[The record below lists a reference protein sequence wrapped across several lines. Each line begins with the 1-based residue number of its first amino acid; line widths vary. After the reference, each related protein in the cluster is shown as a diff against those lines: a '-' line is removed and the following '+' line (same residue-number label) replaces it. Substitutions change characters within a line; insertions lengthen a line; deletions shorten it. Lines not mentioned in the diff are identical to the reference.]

1 MEPFS
6 MPVKIPNLKLL
17 CAFLLAS
24 LVTYLLFFIVPQIMQ
39 LIDTSGDVPSLYWGR
54 LTITV
59 LVMMIL
65 FIWLSSKR
73 FYIRFL
79 VSFLVFFPTIIA
91 CYIGLKYDLI
101 LSPVFFADVLATN
114 AKEASS
120 SLISIQVLL
129 SLSSYGLFIFILSF
143 ILTNLKLELF
153 PLRGPKLKIAVNAV
167 FFGLFL
173 CSFHVHFFPLRVY
186 YDCIRNLHIAKTETY
201 VFIKNMTY
209 LENRNEPSTL
219 EKPLPKSATLILHI
233 GESVKADHAPMNGYG
248 RNTMKR
254 MMTEYRKG
262 NLFSFPVAISFATGT
277 RFSVAGMMTSASIQ
291 DPVIRG
297 SSFVPVIT
305 KKGVNSFAL
314 FSSIGNPSAV
324 SQHDIGMNIFT
335 SHMSKR

>member
-129 SLSSYGLFIFILSF
+129 SLSSSTHGDLEQKYEETSI
-143 ILTNLKLELF
+143 KL
-153 PLRGPKLKIAVNAV
+153 
-167 FFGLFL
+167 
-173 CSFHVHFFPLRVY
+173 
-186 YDCIRNLHIAKTETY
+186 
-201 VFIKNMTY
+201 
-209 LENRNEPSTL
+209 
-219 EKPLPKSATLILHI
+219 
-233 GESVKADHAPMNGYG
+233 
-248 RNTMKR
+248 
-254 MMTEYRKG
+254 
-262 NLFSFPVAISFATGT
+262 
-277 RFSVAGMMTSASIQ
+277 
-291 DPVIRG
+291 
-297 SSFVPVIT
+297 
-305 KKGVNSFAL
+305 GVW
-314 FSSIGNPSAV
+314 
-324 SQHDIGMNIFT
+324 
-335 SHMSKR
+335 